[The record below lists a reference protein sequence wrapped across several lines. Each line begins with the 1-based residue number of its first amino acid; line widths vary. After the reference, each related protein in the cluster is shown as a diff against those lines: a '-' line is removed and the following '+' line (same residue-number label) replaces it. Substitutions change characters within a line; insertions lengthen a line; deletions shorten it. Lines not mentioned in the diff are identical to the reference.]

1 MIWDAVF
8 QKASVMPSRQLN
20 VASMSIGMNVE
31 ILVLKSFAARQ
42 TKNVVY
48 SVLQYVKENANVMR
62 DSIETKMETVSL
74 EIYAVQMYFQI
85 LSALTTES

>member
-1 MIWDAVF
+1 
-8 QKASVMPSRQLN
+8 
-20 VASMSIGMNVE
+20 MNVE

-74 EIYAVQMYFQI
+74 EIYVVQMYFQI
-85 LSALTTES
+85 LSALTMGS

>member
-1 MIWDAVF
+1 MF
-8 QKASVMPSRQLN
+8 LKASVMPSRQLN

-31 ILVLKSFAARQ
+31 ILVWKSFAARQ

-48 SVLQYVKENANVMR
+48 YVLQYAKENANVMR

>member
-1 MIWDAVF
+1 MF
-8 QKASVMPSRQLN
+8 QKASVMPSLQLN

-31 ILVLKSFAARQ
+31 ILVLKSFAVRQ
-42 TKNVVY
+42 IKNVVY
-48 SVLQYVKENANVMR
+48 YVLQYAKENANVMR

>member
-48 SVLQYVKENANVMR
+48 YVLQYAKENANVMR

>member
-1 MIWDAVF
+1 
-8 QKASVMPSRQLN
+8 MPSRQLN

-48 SVLQYVKENANVMR
+48 YVLQYAKENANVMR

>member
-1 MIWDAVF
+1 
-8 QKASVMPSRQLN
+8 
-20 VASMSIGMNVE
+20 MNVE
-31 ILVLKSFAARQ
+31 ILVLKSFAVRQ

-74 EIYAVQMYFQI
+74 EIYVVQMYFQI
-85 LSALTTES
+85 LSVLTTES

>member
-1 MIWDAVF
+1 MF

>member
-1 MIWDAVF
+1 
-8 QKASVMPSRQLN
+8 
-20 VASMSIGMNVE
+20 MNVE

-74 EIYAVQMYFQI
+74 EIYVVQMYFQI
-85 LSALTTES
+85 LSALTMES

>member
-1 MIWDAVF
+1 
-8 QKASVMPSRQLN
+8 
-20 VASMSIGMNVE
+20 MNVE
-31 ILVLKSFAARQ
+31 ILVLKSFAVRQ

-48 SVLQYVKENANVMR
+48 YVLQYVKENANVMR

-74 EIYAVQMYFQI
+74 EIYVVQMYFQI